1 MISLAGAA
9 MRTSDWLAVRTPA
22 TLFAAD
28 GIGEFL
34 VNRGFSL
41 VVNAQ
46 SDDNIIALG
55 GSYLFRRCNQ
65 V

>member
-9 MRTSDWLAVRTPA
+9 MRTSDWLTVRTPA
-22 TLFAAD
+22 SLFAAD

-46 SDDNIIALG
+46 SDDNTSLG